1 MKCGVRGK
9 TAAGK
14 PLTATF
20 VKNITK
26 PGKYFDNSR
35 MGLFLRI
42 DNDGRKHWVQRIV
55 ISGRRREIGLGN
67 FPLVT
72 LSMAREQAVTNKRR
86 VQMGGDPLA
95 EKRKAQINDSFADV
109 VEKYLEAKLSE
120 FRSEKHKK
128 QWRATLDTYASP
140 VIGHMPVDRI
150 QVTDVVAVL
159 KPIWEEKTETA
170 TRLRGRIEK
179 VLSWAT
185 VNELRSGDNPARWRG
200 NLSEVLPKPSKITTV
215 KHHPALAQ
223 KDTGRWWADLA
234 SREGMSIKA
243 LQFVALTVSRSGEVR
258 GMIWDEVDFD
268 ARHWTIPA
276 ARMKARRQHRV
287 PLTDAMIALLQAL
300 PRMEGSPYVFFSANG
315 GMLSDMA
322 LSSVMRKMHMADLDK
337 GGAGYLDA
345 KTGSPAV
352 PHGLR
357 STFRD
362 WAAEEGFDHH
372 MAELALAHNVDS
384 AVVRAYRR
392 TDALDRRRKMME
404 AWEIFFKKV

>member
-1 MKCGVRGK
+1 M
-9 TAAGK
+9 AAGK

-35 MGLFLRI
+35 YGLFLRI
-42 DNDGRKHWVQRIV
+42 DNTGRKYWVQRIV
-55 ISGRRREIGLGN
+55 ISGKRREIGLGN

-72 LSMAREQAVTNKRR
+72 LSMAREQAVENKRKAYL
-86 VQMGGDPLA
+86 GGDPLA
-95 EKRKAQINDSFADV
+95 EKRKSKMDTDFASV
-109 VEKYLEAKLSE
+109 VEKYLEAKLAE

-128 QWRATLDTYASP
+128 QWRATLDTYAVP
-140 VIGHMPVDRI
+140 VIGHRAVETID
-150 QVTDVVAVL
+150 VTDIVSVL

-170 TRLRGRIEK
+170 SRLRGRIEK

-185 VNELRSGDNPARWRG
+185 VNELRFGDNPARWKG
-200 NLSEVLPKPSKITTV
+200 NLSEVLPKPSKVTTV

-234 SREGMSIKA
+234 GRDGMSIKA
-243 LQFVALTVSRSGEVR
+243 LQFAALTASRSGEIR
-258 GMIWDEVDFD
+258 GMIWDEVDFE
-268 ARHWTIPA
+268 ACHWTIPP
-276 ARMKARRQHRV
+276 ARMKARRQHRI
-287 PLTDAMIALLQAL
+287 PLTASMVTLLQDI
-300 PRMEGSPYVFFSANG
+300 PRLEGSPYVFFGAKA

-322 LSSVMRKMHMADLDK
+322 LSSVMRKMHKADLDK
-337 GGAGYLDA
+337 GGAGYFDA
-345 KTGSPAV
+345 KSGSPAV

-362 WAAEEGFDHH
+362 WAAEQGYDHH

-384 AVVRAYRR
+384 MVVRAYRR
-392 TDALDRRRKMME
+392 TDALERRRKMME
-404 AWEIFFKKV
+404 AWEIFFKKE

>member
-1 MKCGVRGK
+1 M
-9 TAAGK
+9 AAGK

-35 MGLFLRI
+35 YGLFLRI
-42 DNDGRKHWVQRIV
+42 DKQGRKYWIQRIV
-55 ISGRRREIGLGN
+55 ISGKRREIGLGN

-72 LSMAREQAVTNKRR
+72 LSMAREQAVENKRKAYL
-86 VQMGGDPLA
+86 GGDPLA
-95 EKRKAQINDSFADV
+95 EKRKAKMDTDFASV
-109 VEKYLEAKLSE
+109 VEKYLDAKLAE

-128 QWRATLDTYASP
+128 QWRATLDTYAIP
-140 VIGHMPVDRI
+140 VIGHRSVEAID
-150 QVTDVVAVL
+150 VTDIVSVL

-170 TRLRGRIEK
+170 SRLRGRIEK

-185 VNELRSGDNPARWRG
+185 VNELRIGDNPARWKG
-200 NLSEVLPKPSKITTV
+200 NLSEVLPKPSKVTTV

-223 KDTGRWWADLA
+223 KDTGRWWADLS
-234 SREGMSIKA
+234 SRDGISIKA
-243 LQFVALTVSRSGEVR
+243 LQFAALTASRSGEIR
-258 GMIWDEVDFD
+258 GMTWDELDFD
-268 ARHWTIPA
+268 ERHWTIPA

-287 PLTDAMIALLQAL
+287 PLTPSMVALLKEL
-300 PRMEGSPYVFFSANG
+300 PRLEGSPFVFFGAKG

-322 LSSVMRKMHMADLDK
+322 LSSVMRKMHKADLAKD
-337 GGAGYLDA
+337 GPGYFDA
-345 KTGSPAV
+345 KSGSPAV

-362 WAAEEGFDHH
+362 WAAEEGYDHH

-384 AVVRAYRR
+384 MVVRAYRR
-392 TDALDRRRKMME
+392 TDALERRRKMMA
-404 AWEIFFKKV
+404 AWEKFLKKE